1 MATLHDSG
9 SAATPVPLIRPKY
22 PGELVLRLVR
32 NPLEHFTRLAREH
45 GDVVH
50 VRMGREHIYLVSH
63 PDLVREVLVG
73 NQRNFKKGRALERA
87 RLLLGDGLLTSE
99 GEHHLRHR
107 RMIQPEF
114 HRQHVAQYADTMV
127 EVAARRTATWRDG
140 APVDMHKEM
149 SAVALSIASQ
159 TLFGADVGHESEEI
173 GAALEA
179 TFGTF
184 MRTFYMPFG
193 DLVLRLPIPSSR
205 RFWQGAHR
213 VQDTVNRLIAER
225 RASGEDRPDLLS
237 LLLRARDV
245 EGDGGGMTDDEVRD
259 EVLTFFLAG
268 HETTANALTWS
279 WVLLAAHPEVADRMA
294 AEARAGGDG
303 PLTAEHLPRLPYTR
317 MVLSESMRLYPP
329 AWTVARRALGD
340 FTLGTH
346 RIPANAL
353 VVTSQWVIQRD
364 PRWWPDPDR
373 FDPERWRPELAVD
386 RPKFAYFPFG
396 GGARMCIGEHFAW
409 MEGILVLATIAR
421 QWHFDV
427 RPGTTVTPHATI
439 TLRPR
444 GGAPMT
450 VHRRTNT

>member
-1 MATLHDSG
+1 MIPPA
-9 SAATPVPLIRPKY
+9 PVPLLKPRY
-22 PGELVLRLVR
+22 PGELALRLVR

-63 PDLVREVLVG
+63 PELVREVLVS

-87 RLLLGDGLLTSE
+87 RFLLGDGLLTSE
-99 GEHHLRHR
+99 GEHHLRQR

-114 HRQHVAQYADTMV
+114 HRQHVARYADTMV
-127 EVAARRTATWRDG
+127 EVATSRVATWRDG
-140 APVDMHKEM
+140 AAVDVHKEM
-149 SAVALSIASQ
+149 SAVALSIASR
-159 TLFGADVGHESEEI
+159 TLFGADVGYEAEEI

-205 RFWQGAHR
+205 RFWQGARR
-213 VQDTVNRLIAER
+213 VQQTVNRLIAER
-225 RASGEDRPDLLS
+225 RASGEDRDDLLS
-237 LLLRARDV
+237 LLLRARDL
-245 EGDGGGMTDDEVRD
+245 EGDGTGMTDDEVRD

-279 WVLLAAHPEVADRMA
+279 WVLLAGHPDVADRVA
-294 AEARAGGDG
+294 AEARACGDG
-303 PLTAEHLPRLPYTR
+303 PLGAAHLSHLPYTR

-340 FTLGTH
+340 FTLGAH
-346 RIPANAL
+346 RIPAGAL
-353 VVTSQWVIQRD
+353 VVTSQYVIQRD
-364 PRWWPDPDR
+364 ARWWPDPDR
-373 FDPERWRPELAVD
+373 FDPERWRPDLTVE

-409 MEGILVLATIAR
+409 MEGILVLASIAR
-421 QWHFDV
+421 DWRCELQ
-427 RPGTTVTPHATI
+427 PGTTVTPHPTI

-444 GGAPMT
+444 GGVAMT
-450 VHRRTNT
+450 VHQRSNA